1 MYIRISFIDP
11 LVDTY
16 TLILFNCRF
25 IYKINIKWS
34 DGTSSTSYRSYS
46 EFFDF
51 QCSLLVEFPVEGGN
65 KGSTRTIPYLPGKKI
80 FKKTT
85 YDLALERQPQ
95 IHDYV
100 TELLSLPE
108 HISRSERLLRFFKSN
123 WQEDRLRRGENEDGA
138 NYSVR
143 YVSKGAMASSEHGA
157 CVR

>member
-1 MYIRISFIDP
+1 M
-11 LVDTY
+11 
-16 TLILFNCRF
+16 
-25 IYKINIKWS
+25 YKIEIKWS

-65 KGSTRTIPYLPGKKI
+65 KGNTRTIPYLPGKKI

-85 YDLALERQPQ
+85 YDLAVERQPQ

-123 WQEDRLRRGENEDGA
+123 WQEDRLKRGESEDGA

-143 YVSKGAMASSEHGA
+143 YVKGAMASSEHGA
-157 CVR
+157 YYVQWVDWFTHLFSIIGCVF